1 MNYLKKW
8 IILNPKYKHLNVD
21 PNLIP
26 DHEVDF
32 YTYKIE
38 DIKLIN
44 DRMIGV
50 FENALLTSPN
60 DP

>member
-8 IILNPKYKHLNVD
+8 IVLNPKYKHMNVD

-26 DHEVDF
+26 DHEVDL

-38 DIKLIN
+38 DIKLMN
-44 DRMIGV
+44 DKMIGV
-50 FENALLTSPN
+50 F
-60 DP
+60 